1 MTTVRTRRVYES
13 AETGDG
19 ERVLVERLWPRGVS
33 KRDDR
38 VGRWLKEVA
47 PTDDLRRWFHET
59 GDFANFSKEYRRE
72 LRERPEA
79 REALNELK
87 ELAREADTVT
97 LVFASKNED
106 HNGAVVLRDVLESEL
121 SG

>member
-33 KRDDR
+33 KQDDR

-72 LRERPEA
+72 LRERPES
-79 REALNELK
+79 REALDELK
-87 ELAREADTVT
+87 ELAREAGTVT